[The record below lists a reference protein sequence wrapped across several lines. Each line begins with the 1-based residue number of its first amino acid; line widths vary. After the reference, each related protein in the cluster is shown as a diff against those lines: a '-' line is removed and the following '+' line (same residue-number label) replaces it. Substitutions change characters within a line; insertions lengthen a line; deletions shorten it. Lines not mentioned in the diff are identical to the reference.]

1 MATITDVAKLAG
13 VSHQTVSRV
22 LNDEGTVRAS
32 TQARVEDAIRQL
44 GYRPSAAARALATRR
59 TGTIGLISTGSALY
73 GPSSIMLAFNE
84 AARQAGFQVSIA
96 SMAVAEH
103 SAMLAAVDR
112 LLRQDVEALVLIA
125 ADRVSLEAIEGV
137 ELGVPL
143 ITAESSGRSGL
154 HSVSID
160 QFAGARMATAHL
172 ADLGHRRILH
182 LAGPAGSLD
191 AVERERGWRT
201 ELNRRGL
208 PAVDP
213 LVGDWLA
220 GSGYRSG
227 LRLAAAGGFSAVFS
241 ANDQMALGLVHAF
254 AETGISVPGDV
265 SIVGFDDIPESE
277 HFLPPLTTV
286 RQNFGELGRRI
297 MATLQGALDG
307 QNSSSPT
314 RAQPEFILRQSTAPA
329 DRLHNS
335 LAKGSGNY
343 WSGRSLPR
351 RTAHG

>member
-22 LNDEGTVRAS
+22 LNAEGTVRAS

-44 GYRPSAAARALATRR
+44 GYRPSAAARALATRK

-96 SMAVAEH
+96 SMAVAER

-125 ADRVSLEAIEGV
+125 ADRSSLEAIQGV

-143 ITAESSGRSGL
+143 ITAESSGHTGL

-191 AVERERGWRT
+191 AAERERGWRA
-201 ELNRRGL
+201 ELQERGL
-208 PAVDP
+208 RATDP

-220 GSGYRSG
+220 GSGYRCG
-227 LRLAAAGGFSAVFS
+227 LQLAAAGGFSAIFS
-241 ANDQMALGLVHAF
+241 ANDQMALGLLHAF
-254 AETGISVPGDV
+254 TEAGISVPRQV

-277 HFLPPLTTV
+277 HFTPPLTTV
-286 RQNFGELGRRI
+286 RQDFGELGRRI
-297 MATLQGALDG
+297 MVSLEAALAGRKD
-307 QNSSSPT
+307 SIPSRT
-314 RAQPEFILRQSTAPA
+314 RPELILRQSTASA
-329 DRLHNS
+329 SGLDNS
-335 LAKGSGNY
+335 LGEGS
-343 WSGRSLPR
+343 
-351 RTAHG
+351 A